1 MPLPS
6 YSLAKTVMAGFAL
19 MRAEAVHPGARKLLV
34 TDYVPECRDA
44 GGWDG
49 VTFENLL
56 DMATGRYESAATDVD
71 EDASNTSRFFL
82 STTHAE
88 KIRISCTVYPR
99 KDPPG
104 KRWVYHTSDTYILG
118 TALSA
123 WWRKEKGPEADF
135 FRDLL
140 VEPLYRRLGLSP
152 EIATSRRT
160 LDDTAQPFSGWGLV
174 LRRDDIVKLGGF
186 LSLGDGKLGN
196 DVLLDPQMVRA
207 SLQRDEA
214 DTGFPARDGSFRY
227 NDGVYA
233 WNIAEYLG
241 CRNPAW
247 IPFMAGYGGIIVAMP
262 PGGIVYYYVSD
273 GGEFRWARAIAEAS
287 RLRPVCS
294 E

>member
-1 MPLPS
+1 
-6 YSLAKTVMAGFAL
+6 
-19 MRAEAVHPGARKLLV
+19 MRASSLV

-56 DMATGRYESAATDVD
+56 DMATGRYDSAETDVD
-71 EDASNTSRFFL
+71 ENVANTSRFFL

-88 KIRISCTVYPR
+88 KIRISCTIYPR

-118 TALSA
+118 AALTS

-140 VEPLYRRLGLSP
+140 VEPVYNRLGLSP

-160 LDDTAQPFSGWGLV
+160 ADEVSQPFTGWGLV

-186 LSLGDGKLGN
+186 LVARRSQARGGVAARPGHDACEPAARRRGHGIARTGRQL
-196 DVLLDPQMVRA
+196 P
-207 SLQRDEA
+207 LQRRRICLEHRRS
-214 DTGFPARDGSFRY
+214 T
-227 NDGVYA
+227 
-233 WNIAEYLG
+233 LG
-241 CRNPAW
+241 CRKPAW
-247 IPFMAGYGGIIVAMP
+247 IPFMAGYGGIVVAMFP
-262 PGGIVYYYVSD
+262 SEIVYYYVSD
-273 GGEFRWARAIAEAS
+273 GGEFRWTRA
-287 RLRPVCS
+287 VCRG
-294 E
+294 EPAAAGLQ